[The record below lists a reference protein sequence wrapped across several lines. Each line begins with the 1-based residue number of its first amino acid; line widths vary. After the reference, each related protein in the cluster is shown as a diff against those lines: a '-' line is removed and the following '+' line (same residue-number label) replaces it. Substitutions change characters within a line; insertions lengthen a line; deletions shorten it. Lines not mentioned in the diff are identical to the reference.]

1 MFKEKISATIGPSY
15 VASFFIGG
23 LLGLEK
29 LYKSMFVCPT
39 EFGKCVYKKDH
50 SKSYPP

>member
-23 LLGLEK
+23 LLGILR
-29 LYKSMFVCPT
+29 V
-39 EFGKCVYKKDH
+39 
-50 SKSYPP
+50 PPMRV